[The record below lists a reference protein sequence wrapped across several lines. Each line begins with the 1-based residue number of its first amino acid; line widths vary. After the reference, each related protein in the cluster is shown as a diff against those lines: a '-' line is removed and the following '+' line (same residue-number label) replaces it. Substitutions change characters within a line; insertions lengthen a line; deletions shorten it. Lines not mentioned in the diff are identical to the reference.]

1 LRARSN
7 TNNSKAIKIN
17 SNFSLDC
24 INLTIHVLFNPSLGW
39 DQYYYDF
46 IRIIVKIIVKP
57 SPPISGERCT
67 EGYGFDDL
75 ILYFAYKIV

>member
-1 LRARSN
+1 MYYL
-7 TNNSKAIKIN
+7 ILLWVEIN
-17 SNFSLDC
+17 
-24 INLTIHVLFNPSLGW
+24 
-39 DQYYYDF
+39 YYYDF